1 MLSINDLS
9 YYIGGRPIYE
19 NASLHINERDK
30 VGLVGPNG
38 SGKTTLLRI
47 VLGDLQVDGGSI
59 SKQRDCTIGVL
70 NQEISITDESL
81 PILSIALQ
89 AFDSIL
95 KIKEKIDGLILEI
108 ENDHDAKKIDTLAR
122 LQEEFEIKGGYSL
135 QSKAE
140 EILEGIGFK
149 TMDLARPISEFSG
162 GWRMRVM
169 LAKLLL
175 EKPSILML
183 DEPTNHLDLPS
194 IKWFENYIKSYEGSV
209 IIVSHDKRFLDN
221 TANKI
226 IEIEDLKLTQYT
238 GNYSNYIEEKTMRQE
253 VQNNAHM
260 NQQKKIKE
268 AERFINRFRAKATK
282 ARQVQSKIKLMDKID
297 LVEKSRDNQKDI
309 RFEFRY
315 GQTSGKHVL
324 DLKHVSKSYDTV
336 NIFDQTSASI
346 MRNDKIALIGANGL
360 GKSTLLKIISNT
372 VPYEGACTPGHNVI
386 ISYYA
391 QHQIDALNYK
401 NNILEEL
408 AQTVSDYTELEL
420 RSILGSFLFSGDD
433 VFKKI
438 NNLSGGEKARVAL
451 AKALIS
457 KANFLVMDEP
467 TNHLDISSV
476 DILTE
481 ALQKYQGSL
490 IMVSHDRQF
499 IEAVANKIWFI
510 DNKKIKEYPGSY
522 SEYEYWEGNSVQ
534 PKKPKPSKPEQLSK
548 KNIKSRSFEEQKRLK
563 NKLNSLHS
571 KLENLE
577 EEISTLEARKE
588 QVEEQMLNPDVYTNY
603 EKLSSM
609 TTDFENLELSINKK
623 HKAWERMLNE
633 IDKLEETIG

>member
-1 MLSINDLS
+1 
-9 YYIGGRPIYE
+9 
-19 NASLHINERDK
+19 
-30 VGLVGPNG
+30 
-38 SGKTTLLRI
+38 
-47 VLGDLQVDGGSI
+47 
-59 SKQRDCTIGVL
+59 
-70 NQEISITDESL
+70 
-81 PILSIALQ
+81 
-89 AFDSIL
+89 
-95 KIKEKIDGLILEI
+95 
-108 ENDHDAKKIDTLAR
+108 
-122 LQEEFEIKGGYSL
+122 
-135 QSKAE
+135 
-140 EILEGIGFK
+140 
-149 TMDLARPISEFSG
+149 
-162 GWRMRVM
+162 
-169 LAKLLL
+169 
-175 EKPSILML
+175 
-183 DEPTNHLDLPS
+183 
-194 IKWFENYIKSYEGSV
+194 
-209 IIVSHDKRFLDN
+209 
-221 TANKI
+221 
-226 IEIEDLKLTQYT
+226 
-238 GNYSNYIEEKTMRQE
+238 
-253 VQNNAHM
+253 
-260 NQQKKIKE
+260 
-268 AERFINRFRAKATK
+268 
-282 ARQVQSKIKLMDKID
+282 
-297 LVEKSRDNQKDI
+297 
-309 RFEFRY
+309 
-315 GQTSGKHVL
+315 
-324 DLKHVSKSYDTV
+324 
-336 NIFDQTSASI
+336 
-346 MRNDKIALIGANGL
+346 LIGANGL

-372 VPYEGACTPGHNVI
+372 VPYEGTCTPGHNVI

-408 AQTVSDYTELEL
+408 AQTDSDYTELEL

-510 DNKKIKEYPGSY
+510 DNRKIKEYPGSY
-522 SEYEYWEGNSVQ
+522 SEYEYWESNSVQ
-534 PKKPKPSKPEQLSK
+534 VKKPKPSKPEKVTK
-548 KNIKSRSFEEQKRLK
+548 KKIKSRSFEEQKKLK

-609 TTDFENLELSINKK
+609 TTDFENLELNINKK

-633 IDKLEETIG
+633 IEKLEETIG

>member
-19 NASLHINERDK
+19 NASVHINERDK

-47 VLGDLQVDGGSI
+47 VLGDLQIDSGSI

-89 AFDSIL
+89 AFDSVL

-108 ENDHDAKKIDTLAR
+108 ENDHDAKKIDMLAR

-149 TMDLARPISEFSG
+149 TKDLGRPISEFSG

-221 TANKI
+221 TTNKI

-315 GQTSGKHVL
+315 GQASGKHVL

-372 VPYEGACTPGHNVI
+372 VPYEGTCTPGHNVI

-408 AQTVSDYTELEL
+408 AQTDSDYTELEL

-510 DNKKIKEYPGSY
+510 DNRKIKEYPGSY
-522 SEYEYWEGNSVQ
+522 SEYEYWESNSVQ
-534 PKKPKPSKPEQLSK
+534 VKKPKPSKPEKVTK
-548 KNIKSRSFEEQKRLK
+548 KKIKSRSFEEQKKLK

-609 TTDFENLELSINKK
+609 TTDFENLELNINKK

-633 IDKLEETIG
+633 IEKLEETIG